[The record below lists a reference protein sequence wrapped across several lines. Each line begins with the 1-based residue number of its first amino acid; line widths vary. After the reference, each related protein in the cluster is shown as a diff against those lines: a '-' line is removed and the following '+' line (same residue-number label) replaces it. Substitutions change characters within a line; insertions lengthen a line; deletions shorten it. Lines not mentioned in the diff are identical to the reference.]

1 MALTAITLSRNTSGV
16 SNQIPRCLI
25 SSAVAIDTNNAL
37 GIALTHA
44 DGELPG
50 VCEITAD
57 ADWFVSNTDG
67 LTAANMKKVAANAP
81 YRFQT
86 SPGKTQNFYMKTATT
101 ANVMIE
107 QIQ

>member
-1 MALTAITLSRNTSGV
+1 MALTAITLTRDSSGV

-25 SSAVAIDTNNAL
+25 TAAVAITGASGD
-37 GIALTHA
+37 GIAFTHTA
-44 DGELPG
+44 NELPG
-50 VCEITAD
+50 ICEITAD

-67 LTAANMKKVAANAP
+67 LTVANMKKVAANAP

-86 SPGKTQNFYMKTATT
+86 SPGKAQNFYMKTATT